1 MGFTTSGCHSPA
13 LGSGLAMASVPV
25 QLSAPG
31 TRLQVS
37 DMISVICV
45 KVTYYRS
52 CWLES
57 PERLRLLKGL
67 QS

>member
-1 MGFTTSGCHSPA
+1 MISQVGFTTSGCHSPA

-37 DMISVICV
+37 VSNYVHREIDR
-45 KVTYYRS
+45 VTCYR
-52 CWLES
+52 
-57 PERLRLLKGL
+57 
-67 QS
+67 